1 MNKKI
6 KLLAT
11 GLACAATASL
21 FLASISAPLQV
32 ETQVLEPV
40 TATVTFTEQGACVY
54 EKSWQVSALLDGEV
68 EEILVKEGQK
78 VSQGD
83 PIAVLSAT
91 DADYQI
97 QRLESSIKGYNAQIY
112 NLSLEEQKERQNL
125 EGTKSDLLGQKVT
138 LESQIKSQE
147 TAEETRL
154 SKISLQEDIVAQE
167 RSGVRLA
174 RQNLREYRDDYD
186 PDTSDPDYVALKL
199 ALNEAEK
206 SLAASEQT
214 LIDLQNSTIS
224 PGYYEG
230 MQESLDAQIS
240 SIDSQMDVSY
250 SAAMRSYY
258 YSQIESAKVSIAE
271 LSEKQGKATI
281 TAPCNG
287 VISSLPVKLIG
298 AVSQGAVIATV
309 GCTPTVEVFV
319 PVREIDGIHVGDAVS
334 LTVSKRTGDAVYS
347 GAVSEIGSQAELLLS
362 PLGVEESK
370 IRVLISSSSKDVGV
384 GYQVDVDFTV
394 YTREN
399 CLTAP
404 KKALFQQDGV
414 DLVWVVREGLA
425 QIQPVTKGVELRGGW
440 VIEEGLQD
448 GDVIVS
454 DANNSS
460 LAEGKKIAYGV

>member
-1 MNKKI
+1 MNKKVKI
-6 KLLAT
+6 LAA
-11 GLACAATASL
+11 GVACVGAASL
-21 FLASISAPLQV
+21 FIASISAPLQV
-32 ETQVLEPV
+32 ETQVLDPI

-54 EKSWQVSALLDGEV
+54 EKSQQVSALLDGEV
-68 EEILVKEGQK
+68 AEILVKEGQK

-91 DADYQI
+91 NVDYEI

-125 EGTKSDLLGQKVT
+125 EGTKNDLLGQKAT
-138 LESQIKSQE
+138 LESQIMSQ
-147 TAEETRL
+147 AALDETRL
-154 SKISLQEDIVAQE
+154 SKIILQEDIVAQE
-167 RSGVRLA
+167 RNGVYLA
-174 RQNLREYRDDYD
+174 RQNLRNYRDDYD
-186 PDTSDPDYVALKL
+186 PDSSDPDYVALKL

-206 SLAASEQT
+206 SLASSEQA
-214 LIDLQNSTIS
+214 LIDLQNSTIE

-230 MQESLDAQIS
+230 KQESLDAQIS
-240 SIDSQMDVSY
+240 AVDNKIGTSY
-250 SAAMRSYY
+250 SAAMQSYY

-334 LTVSKRTGDAVYS
+334 LTVSKRSGDAVYS
-347 GAVSEIGSQAELLLS
+347 GTVSEIGSQAELLLS

-370 IRVLISSSSKDVGV
+370 IRMLISTGSKDVGV

-394 YTREN
+394 YTRED

-414 DLVWVVREGLA
+414 DCVWVIREGLA
-425 QIQPVTKGVELRGGW
+425 QIQPVTTGVELRGGW
-440 VIEEGLQD
+440 VIEEGLSA
-448 GDVIVS
+448 GDIIITN
-454 DANNSS
+454 ANTQG
-460 LAEGKKIAYGV
+460 LAQGKKIA